1 MPNNFRG
8 DVKVAAA
15 LHKMP
20 LGAAVSSR
28 IIARG
33 TKNLNQN
40 GLFSFP
46 DIIVSRAQET
56 LPWIIVG
63 KHIKKSH
70 Y

>member
-1 MPNNFRG
+1 MSNNFRG

-20 LGAAVSSR
+20 LGATVRSR

-33 TKNLNQN
+33 TKSLNQN

-46 DIIVSRAQET
+46 DIIVSRTQET

-63 KHIKKSH
+63 KHIKKS
-70 Y
+70 YY